1 MQYVLLLGRIFYS
14 LMFLWAFFGHFS
26 QKTIQFA
33 ATHGVPMAS
42 FIMPLMGIIAAVGG
56 LSILLGYKAKWGA
69 WLIVI
74 FLAIMTCMLH
84 KFWRL
89 EDPMM
94 AMVHRAMFLK
104 NLALIGAALIIAFFG
119 SGPLSLEKGVMK
131 KGRK

>member
-14 LMFLWAFFGHFS
+14 LIFLWAFFGHFS
-26 QKTIQFA
+26 AKTIEFA
-33 ATHGVPMAS
+33 TNHGIPMATVL
-42 FIMPLMGIIAAVGG
+42 MPILGIIAFLGG

-74 FLAIMTCMLH
+74 FLAVMTCMMH

-104 NLALIGAALIIAFFG
+104 NLALIGAALMIAFFG
-119 SGPLSLEKGVMK
+119 SGPLSLEKSAVK